1 MNLSQNFTAAS
12 VLDRYNIETC
22 FKNTNDCERKF
33 VTHDISTSNSV
44 LVKLR
49 NNFTYVINY

>member
-12 VLDRYNIETC
+12 VLDRYNIQTC